1 MSSITQR
8 KIGYTTLVLLAVAF
22 IAAVIA
28 SNSLLGGLRIDL
40 TENDLYTLSPGTKSL
55 LKNVEQP
62 INLYFFF
69 SDHAAGDIQV
79 LRNYA
84 TRVREMLE
92 EFAAES
98 GGSITL
104 HVIDPQPFSEE
115 EDRAAQYGLRNVNAG
130 SDTDTLYFGLAAT
143 NAVGDQAVIDVF
155 DPSKEG
161 ALEYDLARLI
171 YSLAHP
177 DKNVVGLISGV
188 PMGGGF
194 DPQTRQPRK
203 PWVIL
208 QQAKQLFDVRML
220 PTSVDHIDKDI
231 SLLWIV
237 HPTDL
242 DRKTLYA
249 IDQFVLGGGRALVF
263 VDPLAEVAL
272 ASAGPTPNPAA
283 TSSTLEPLF
292 SAWGLKFD
300 TTQVVADNRYALRIN
315 MGGGRQPLRHIG
327 LLGLDQAA
335 MDGEDVVTAG
345 LSNVNIGTAGFL
357 TKADDAKITLSPLL
371 TSSAESAAMPADRF
385 QFLQDP
391 EQLLDQFTPTSDRYV
406 LAARIQGPLKS
417 AFPDGPPQEEDSAG
431 GDSGADT
438 SANTGDPSTHIDST
452 ENANVIVVADVD
464 VLSDRL
470 WVQAQRSLFGQQLM
484 TAFANNGDF
493 VSNALANLSGS
504 KDLINLKSRATFDR
518 PFTTVEALR
527 READAEFRQTEKQLE
542 AQLSETQQRLGQL
555 QASREDTG
563 SLLMTPE
570 QQQEVQRFQD
580 EELGIRKQLRSV
592 RRDLDRNIERL
603 GTTLKIVNIL
613 VVPFV
618 LVVFALVMVLI
629 NRKHKQR
636 YSS

>member
-1 MSSITQR
+1 MSSTRQR
-8 KIGYTTLVLLAVAF
+8 EIGYTTLVLLTVAF

-40 TENDLYTLSPGTKSL
+40 TENNLYTLSPGTKSL

-69 SDHAAGDIQV
+69 SDHAAADIQV

-98 GGSITL
+98 GGNITL

-130 SDTDTLYFGLAAT
+130 SDSDTLYFGLAAT

-161 ALEYDLARLI
+161 SLEYDLARLI

-194 DPQTRQPRK
+194 DPQTQQPRK

-231 SLLWIV
+231 RLLWIV
-237 HPTDL
+237 HPTNL

-272 ASAGPTPNPAA
+272 AGAGPTPSPAA

-292 SAWGLKFD
+292 STWGLKFD
-300 TTQVVADNRYALRIN
+300 PTQVVADNRYALRIN

-327 LLGLDQAA
+327 LLGLDEAA
-335 MDGEDVVTAG
+335 MDSEDVVTAD

-357 TKADDAKITLSPLL
+357 TKSDDSKITLSPLL
-371 TSSAESAAMPADRF
+371 TSSAESAVMPAERF

-391 EQLLDQFTPTSDRYV
+391 EQLLDQFAPTSDRYV

-417 AFPDGPPQEEDSAG
+417 AFPDGPPKEEDSG
-431 GDSGADT
+431 GEDSGTVT
-438 SANTGDPSTHIDST
+438 SDPSAHIDST
-452 ENANVIVVADVD
+452 DNANIIVVADVD

-504 KDLINLKSRATFDR
+504 EDLINLKSRATFDR

-527 READAEFRQTEKQLE
+527 READAEFRQTEKRLE
-542 AQLSETQQRLGQL
+542 AQLSETQQRLAQL
-555 QASREDTG
+555 QASREDSG

-580 EELGIRKQLRSV
+580 EELRIRKQLRSV

-603 GTTLKIVNIL
+603 GTTLKVVNIL
-613 VVPFV
+613 VVPFL
-618 LVVFALVMVLI
+618 LVVLALAMVLI
-629 NRKHKQR
+629 NRKRKQR